1 MLAMLAEQQLA
12 ISRLQ
17 ETVQALVEM
26 PAPAP
31 MADPE
36 TRELLLEVLSSLQT
50 PVEQDLSQRLG
61 LSTQPL

>member
-1 MLAMLAEQQLA
+1 MLAEQQLA